1 MALRLQ
7 IFLVWFQTCMTILL
21 TAECLLVANNLLD
34 RGCIGFDKEKQELF
48 QWRKAT
54 DKTCRESTKAFGEN
68 LCWPSADSGAPLCS
82 AVEWGHQPHWQ
93 LGPEGDTVGVS
104 CGKVTLSIS
113 YTSIY
118 RDSPTVI
125 HPEFWKQSQMD
136 SQRGPKCTD
145 TKSLVL
151 FQMQLRC
158 LSEGKFCSCIFFRH
172 PSFWKTEEIL
182 IVYRMDRN
190 TFEWAVG
197 MFWSI
202 AWSTTLGYGY

>member
-7 IFLVWFQTCMTILL
+7 IFLVWFQTYMTILL

-125 HPEFWKQSQMD
+125 HPESWKQSQMD